1 MMVRLLYPRREMEV
15 RLGMML
21 ETITAFPS
29 PLVSEVSVLQLT
41 VK

>member
-1 MMVRLLYPRREMEV
+1 MMAHLPYPRRKMEV

-29 PLVSEVSVLQLT
+29 PLVPEVSVLQLT